1 MRRAQSHHRMRDE
14 ETKKRLLNLAIHD
27 ETEQILRL
35 CRLYIERLRRD
46 KRSGRTRRRHALND
60 KEYLEI
66 YVARAKQRR
75 VSRTIRPKQSD
86 GSKALK
92 KQYLMVPAH
101 AAPAPFNLLTIA
113 EIADKSGRTAKQI
126 RYLCLHGLI
135 PYLPGEP
142 WLIDEVDV
150 AGHFER
156 KRVAKLAKTPGTPE
170 FEALRLREVIEQN
183 RRKARRARILRELQ
197 PVFERVRAQ
206 IAAGTYKPGGRKK

>member
-1 MRRAQSHHRMRDE
+1 MRRAQSHHRMSDE
-14 ETKKRLLNLAIHD
+14 ETKKRLLNIAIHD

-35 CRLYIERLRRD
+35 FRLYIERLRRD
-46 KRSGRTRRRHALND
+46 KRSGRTRRRRSSID
-60 KEYLEI
+60 KKYLEI

-75 VSRTIRPKQSD
+75 VSRTIKPKQSD
-86 GSKALK
+86 GSEAIK
-92 KQYLMVPAH
+92 KQYIMVPAH
-101 AAPAPFNLLTIA
+101 AAPGPFNLLTIT

-156 KRVAKLAKTPGTPE
+156 KRVAKLAKIPGTPE
-170 FEALRLREVIEQN
+170 FEALKLREIIEQK
-183 RRKARRARILRELQ
+183 RRKARRARLLRELQ
-197 PVFERVRAQ
+197 PVFERMQAQ
-206 IAAGTYKPGGRKK
+206 IAAGTYKPGGRRN